1 MTTYTKHAVK
11 GAAIVLIVSLI
22 AGFLGYLVRLILARN
37 LTLEEFGLFYAV
49 LAFLGLIG
57 FFKSLGFDRALVKF
71 IPEFLHKKD
80 DSRIKSSIVYVGLIL
95 LITNSVIIIAV
106 YFISNF
112 LAVNFFNN
120 PQADIVL
127 RLMAIA
133 FFLDSFVLMLKF
145 AFQGFKKMMY
155 FSGIDAIRMLLIIT
169 IMLIGFK
176 LSYGLF
182 IPVYAY
188 ILAPIVLMIVS
199 GIILVKFVFPKFFVS
214 EFFFDKKLLKGI
226 SKYGIFVT
234 ATSIGTA
241 MLYYTDTLALTYFAG
256 LEAVAL
262 YSVAL
267 PTAKILLF
275 IPRAIGG
282 MLWPLTSELWAK
294 KEKKII
300 IVGIES
306 LFKYSVIFIVPLVFI
321 IFSFAELIIVVFYGK
336 AFVLASNAMKILVV
350 GMIFAVLYGITINF
364 FAGIGKPQIISK
376 IVYIAGIFNLIADIV
391 LIPVIG
397 MIGAAIATTIS
408 HLIMMAMG
416 LLEIRKYIKLS
427 FPVKVWAKTL
437 LAGILFT
444 ATIWLLKWIL
454 TVNVWLETFIILLI
468 AGFIY
473 VALLFLF
480 KIMSIKEVKDLYSRI
495 R

>member
-1 MTTYTKHAVK
+1 
-11 GAAIVLIVSLI
+11 
-22 AGFLGYLVRLILARN
+22 
-37 LTLEEFGLFYAV
+37 
-49 LAFLGLIG
+49 
-57 FFKSLGFDRALVKF
+57 
-71 IPEFLHKKD
+71 
-80 DSRIKSSIVYVGLIL
+80 
-95 LITNSVIIIAV
+95 
-106 YFISNF
+106 
-112 LAVNFFNN
+112 
-120 PQADIVL
+120 
-127 RLMAIA
+127 
-133 FFLDSFVLMLKF
+133 
-145 AFQGFKKMMY
+145 
-155 FSGIDAIRMLLIIT
+155 MLLIIT